1 MSLCYCVEREK
12 SGNVVHQLTA
22 VEKTK
27 HLVIGKLTAIVGHCE
42 LLELEAE
49 SQRGTERL
57 QKIMSL
63 ALDIAARV
71 LTCGHEQNERTE
83 EQKQLAV

>member
-1 MSLCYCVEREK
+1 MHEIT
-12 SGNVVHQLTA
+12 GA
-22 VEKTK
+22 EKTK
-27 HLVIGKLTAIVGHCE
+27 HVVIGKLTEIVGHCE

-57 QKIMSL
+57 QKIISL